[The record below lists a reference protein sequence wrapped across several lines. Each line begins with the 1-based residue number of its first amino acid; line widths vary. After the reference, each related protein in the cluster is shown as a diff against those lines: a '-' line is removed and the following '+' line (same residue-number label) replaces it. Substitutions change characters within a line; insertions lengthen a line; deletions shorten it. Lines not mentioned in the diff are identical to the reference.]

1 MIVGMRSTAALT
13 AFVGGMLVLAACG
26 SQQAGSSDGDVTPTA
41 DPPAGMVPD
50 DYAGRY
56 RATLT
61 VLSSPAHGPQL
72 CSFVME
78 SYPPQCEGPDVAG
91 WDWAVVQH
99 ESALG
104 TSWGTYDVVG
114 TFDDN
119 VFTLTEPPIHR
130 RSNAPTAPDERKPVS
145 PCPEPADG
153 WPIPDA
159 SKARQED
166 MARIGSAA
174 RTVDGYAG
182 VWIGWLIPDAE
193 ITERSSADPDN
204 FVVNVLTTGDIA
216 ATERAVRDVW
226 GGKLCV
232 ASAHHT
238 ERELRQIAD
247 QVVDTPGMTSVGTDE
262 IRGKVTIGVWVAYEA
277 LWQRLAAEHGAGV
290 IELAGLLRPIDRH
303 K

>member
-1 MIVGMRSTAALT
+1 
-13 AFVGGMLVLAACG
+13 
-26 SQQAGSSDGDVTPTA
+26 
-41 DPPAGMVPD
+41 
-50 DYAGRY
+50 
-56 RATLT
+56 
-61 VLSSPAHGPQL
+61 
-72 CSFVME
+72 
-78 SYPPQCEGPDVAG
+78 
-91 WDWAVVQH
+91 
-99 ESALG
+99 
-104 TSWGTYDVVG
+104 
-114 TFDDN
+114 
-119 VFTLTEPPIHR
+119 
-130 RSNAPTAPDERKPVS
+130 
-145 PCPEPADG
+145 
-153 WPIPDA
+153 
-159 SKARQED
+159 

-277 LWQRLAAEHGAGV
+277 LWQQLAAEHGADV